1 MEGWKDGKSDRG
13 RKEKE
18 GQHQREIKVGVD
30 NKVGK
35 KKSEKFIESEN
46 KERKEWGRKTERKI
60 QGKKCK

>member
-1 MEGWKDGKSDRG
+1 M
-13 RKEKE
+13 
-18 GQHQREIKVGVD
+18 GVD